1 MRSGN
6 VVVVSLDNC
15 SLTQRIEPYGSITLS
30 TSLPKP
36 ACYACAAVKID
47 KRASDY
53 SIETLL
59 LAIGTDGK
67 LTLQCP
73 NGVGGID
80 AGNRVFGQLVYVT
93 GE

>member
-1 MRSGN
+1 M
-6 VVVVSLDNC
+6 VVVSLDSC
-15 SLTQRIEPYGSITLS
+15 SLTQRIESYGSITLS

-36 ACYACAAVKID
+36 VCYACAAVKID
-47 KRASDY
+47 KRTSAY

-73 NGVGGID
+73 NSVGGID
-80 AGNRVFGQLVYVT
+80 EGNSVFGQLVYVT